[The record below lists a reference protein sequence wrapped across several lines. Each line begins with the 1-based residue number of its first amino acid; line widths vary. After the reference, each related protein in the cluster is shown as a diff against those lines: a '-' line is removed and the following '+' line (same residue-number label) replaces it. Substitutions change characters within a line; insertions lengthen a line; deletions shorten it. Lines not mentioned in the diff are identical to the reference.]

1 MQPFALGPSEGK
13 VVQNGVVQRESR
25 VEGTGE
31 RRKGEAVGASVR
43 DTWTLQQPSFL
54 RRASP
59 SQGKSNY
66 LILWHIAYAIPP
78 WNPACFNLHLFFP
91 FIWFVLFVCVCVC
104 FIFCYSFF
112 SPILHLFYHCSTSV
126 YIFHFQ
132 INLCPP
138 TSLIHSIHDQI
149 NLSNRLMRR
158 QQHTQTQGMPETGCK
173 AQQYHTLS
181 WETDRLFPLM
191 GEP

>member
-104 FIFCYSFF
+104 VLFSVILSFLPSCIFSIIALPQSTYFISRLI
-112 SPILHLFYHCSTSV
+112 SALPHPSSILYMTRL
-126 YIFHFQ
+126 IF
-132 INLCPP
+132 L
-138 TSLIHSIHDQI
+138 
-149 NLSNRLMRR
+149 
-158 QQHTQTQGMPETGCK
+158 
-173 AQQYHTLS
+173 
-181 WETDRLFPLM
+181 TD
-191 GEP
+191 